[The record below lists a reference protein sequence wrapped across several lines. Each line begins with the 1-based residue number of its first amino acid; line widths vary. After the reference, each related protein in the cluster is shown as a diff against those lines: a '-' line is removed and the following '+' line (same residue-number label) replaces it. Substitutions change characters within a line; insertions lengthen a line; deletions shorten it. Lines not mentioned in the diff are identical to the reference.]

1 VSGERAGAPV
11 GPLRRQESLGYQV
24 NHLARLLAHALG
36 AQIAPLGVVPG
47 QFAQLLALYEEDDL
61 TQRELVERV
70 RVEQATM
77 ANTLQRMQRD
87 GLVRGVADPA
97 DRRRTRV
104 QLTQRARDLE
114 SDLVTAARAVNA
126 TATRGLSQQEVADYL
141 RTTAT
146 LIRNL
151 ETQTPSGDRQRP
163 RRPGQKRPARRTA
176 DPGNRRRETA
186 HHARRS
192 S

>member
-1 VSGERAGAPV
+1 VSEQTAQEPAI
-11 GPLRRQESLGYQV
+11 PLRRQDSLGYQI

-47 QFAQLLALYEEDDL
+47 QFAQLLALYEQDDL

-70 RVEQATM
+70 RIEQATM

-87 GLVRGVADPA
+87 GLVRCVQDAA

-104 QLTQRARDLE
+104 LLTHHARDLE
-114 SDLVTAARAVNA
+114 GDLVTAARTVNA
-126 TATRGLSQQEVADYL
+126 AATRGLSEQEVADYL
-141 RTTAT
+141 RITAI

-151 ETQTPSGDRQRP
+151 EMQARDDIAHPYATPPDG
-163 RRPGQKRPARRTA
+163 G
-176 DPGNRRRETA
+176 E
-186 HHARRS
+186 
-192 S
+192 